1 MHAIM
6 GTVRPPSIIVWV
18 CFFMSISKSTG
29 IFLGLMLYTVGMA
42 IWFYVRYR
50 SKWNIPRKTEMTL
63 GVVLILAAIAIVIK
77 IFPGPDFNLKN
88 TDYTMLTRIQEK
100 IWKVL
105 YGGNSTMLSD
115 RGMDRVALYPRYL
128 LLGAGEGN
136 FNRFLKAAQQN
147 EIHCSFL
154 NIWFSYGVIPTV
166 LLLKWLW
173 EK

>member
-1 MHAIM
+1 
-6 GTVRPPSIIVWV
+6 
-18 CFFMSISKSTG
+18 
-29 IFLGLMLYTVGMA
+29 
-42 IWFYVRYR
+42 
-50 SKWNIPRKTEMTL
+50 MTL

-136 FNRFLKAAQQN
+136 FNRFLK
-147 EIHCSFL
+147 SR
-154 NIWFSYGVIPTV
+154 ST
-166 LLLKWLW
+166 K
-173 EK
+173 

>member
-18 CFFMSISKSTG
+18 CFYEYIQIHG
-29 IFLGLMLYTVGMA
+29 HFLGLMLYTVGMA

>member
-1 MHAIM
+1 
-6 GTVRPPSIIVWV
+6 
-18 CFFMSISKSTG
+18 
-29 IFLGLMLYTVGMA
+29 
-42 IWFYVRYR
+42 
-50 SKWNIPRKTEMTL
+50 MTL

-154 NIWFSYGVIPTV
+154 NIWFSYCYLQI
-166 LLLKWLW
+166 LLP
-173 EK
+173 

>member
-1 MHAIM
+1 
-6 GTVRPPSIIVWV
+6 
-18 CFFMSISKSTG
+18 
-29 IFLGLMLYTVGMA
+29 MA

-105 YGGNSTMLSD
+105 YGGNSTMLST
-115 RGMDRVALYPRYL
+115 
-128 LLGAGEGN
+128 GEWTGW
-136 FNRFLKAAQQN
+136 
-147 EIHCSFL
+147 HCIL
-154 NIWFSYGVIPTV
+154 DIYC
-166 LLLKWLW
+166 
-173 EK
+173 